1 MDNGHHPA
9 QDCQPLL
16 VAGRNQ
22 RPEWWHLS
30 PGWVPDD
37 PSTQMAVVSQ
47 TPQRSQFSIQP
58 PNLPRVVSNPGSAVK
73 MSRAGKSKTSCL
85 NRSWQLMSD
94 SGCRVSMTSIWVG
107 EHSPGDGRRV
117 RRAWARTTGR
127 HAQAGWAGKWHLCPT
142 LLLHRAPRAAGS
154 FTVVPQTIKAE
165 GDYKDGEG
173 HSEWWATS
181 DRNFSICARA
191 CIQQPG
197 R

>member
-1 MDNGHHPA
+1 
-9 QDCQPLL
+9 
-16 VAGRNQ
+16 
-22 RPEWWHLS
+22 
-30 PGWVPDD
+30 
-37 PSTQMAVVSQ
+37 
-47 TPQRSQFSIQP
+47 
-58 PNLPRVVSNPGSAVK
+58 
-73 MSRAGKSKTSCL
+73 
-85 NRSWQLMSD
+85 MSD

-107 EHSPGDGRRV
+107 EHSPGDGRWV

-142 LLLHRAPRAAGS
+142 LLLHGAPRAAGS

-165 GDYKDGEG
+165 GDYKDEEG

-197 R
+197 RWVGPLMHVLCHRQQGKMGNLFLGIRRATLLR